1 MTVNSTVRRLSGPL
15 KRLFRLIYRP
25 VRLILPVTG
34 PILYYGIPG
43 PHSRRLGDRQF
54 ARYLPELPS
63 PSDEPA
69 YELKLMHGLEQT
81 IRPGDRIV
89 VVGGGMGITSAH
101 AARLAGPTGRV
112 VCYEGAVERIPE
124 IELTASRN
132 GLSDRI
138 EVRNEIVGDPI
149 SIYGGRPTDHSIRP
163 RQLPDCDVL
172 ELDCEGSERGIF
184 AEMTIRPRAIVVETH
199 GSSGSPTYGTKVRLE
214 AMGYAVSDLGI
225 AEPRFPEM
233 CLRNDIRV
241 LVATRR

>member
-1 MTVNSTVRRLSGPL
+1 MSEPL
-15 KRLFRLIYRP
+15 KRLFRLLYRRL
-25 VRLILPVTG
+25 RLILPVTG

-43 PHSRRLGDRQF
+43 PHSRRLGDQRF
-54 ARYLPELPS
+54 ARYLPELP
-63 PSDEPA
+63 PTSDEPA
-69 YELKLMHGLEQT
+69 YELGLMRGLEQAV
-81 IRPGDRIV
+81 RPGDRIV

-132 GLSDRI
+132 GLSERI

-149 SIYGGRPTDHSIRP
+149 SVYGGRPTEHTIRP
-163 RQLPDCDVL
+163 SQLPECDVL

-199 GSSGSPTYGTKVRLE
+199 GVYGAPTEGTRARLE
-214 AMGYAVSDLGI
+214 ALGYTVTDLGI

-233 CLRNDIRV
+233 CVRNDIRA
-241 LVATRR
+241 LLATY